1 MKKKYTKR
9 HTNRHKNKTKKYKNK
24 RLYKN
29 RQNII
34 KSFKSNKPSIFSVPN
49 KIQSNKIYTITTKN
63 ISGNIIPGLRDYLI

>member
-29 RQNII
+29 RQNI
-34 KSFKSNKPSIFSVPN
+34 KPSIFSVPN

-63 ISGNIIPGLRDYLI
+63 ISGNIIPGLRDYLL

>member
-29 RQNII
+29 RQNI
-34 KSFKSNKPSIFSVPN
+34 KPSIFSVPN
-49 KIQSNKIYTITTKN
+49 KIQSNKI
-63 ISGNIIPGLRDYLI
+63 